1 MRKTDGALA
10 PHLVVPYTL
19 DCNDMR
25 FASPQGFASGGEFFD
40 YHRDT
45 FDVCY
50 AEGDEQPKMMS
61 VGMHCRLLGRPG
73 RMRAVQRFL
82 DHIAQHDRVWI
93 ARRIDV
99 ARHWTAVHPFDS
111 ATALV
116 WE

>member
-1 MRKTDGALA
+1 
-10 PHLVVPYTL
+10 
-19 DCNDMR
+19 
-25 FASPQGFASGGEFFD
+25 
-40 YHRDT
+40 
-45 FDVCY
+45 
-50 AEGDEQPKMMS
+50 
-61 VGMHCRLLGRPG
+61 
-73 RMRAVQRFL
+73 VQRLL